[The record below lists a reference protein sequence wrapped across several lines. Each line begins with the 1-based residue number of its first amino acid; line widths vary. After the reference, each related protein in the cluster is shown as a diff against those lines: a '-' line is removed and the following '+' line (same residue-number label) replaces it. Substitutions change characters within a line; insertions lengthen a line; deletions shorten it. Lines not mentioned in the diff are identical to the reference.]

1 MGQVK
6 KARGPFDFNFLISLF
21 LALAVWMGLR
31 NDVIWE
37 SFVGEA
43 DREAIQIAFAMRVNR
58 TLEGT
63 GPILFL
69 NLDDS
74 VWHGEKSDSPPLAYA
89 PRPVIYKLLRDSFGT
104 PGFPRPKLVIADF
117 DLFWR
122 TPDEEAES
130 RIDAL
135 LEEWGRDPEAPLLV
149 LQREVVDGDGTK
161 AYPAAIR
168 PSARDRFINEAP
180 EGNIVWASALFTGD
194 EVIGARY
201 FEHFLCLK
209 SDEGPGVV
217 ASTALYAVAARR
229 SASAREAVAQ
239 VDAAMEQ
246 PLRYCAGEGSG
257 SYELEVSGRDAL
269 FFSGQRSLINY
280 SARPQGDFDFT
291 SPGLI
296 AADMFVIPAA
306 AVSSEMVGGLA
317 ANSGIVIIGSA
328 SLTARDRHITPYGP
342 MGGSLIIANTV
353 RGLEVGGQVHRL
365 HWIIEASL
373 LSVFVSLIVL
383 AFWYCR
389 LAREI
394 VDIEPASE
402 VPWYV
407 EAYQIPFALLTNPV
421 IVKILIGVSVF
432 WLGALATYYMLD
444 YGLWIGF
451 AAPAYAAAL
460 NEAREDFEELMEN
473 LREKK
478 ARAK

>member
-1 MGQVK
+1 M
-6 KARGPFDFNFLISLF
+6 
-21 LALAVWMGLR
+21 
-31 NDVIWE
+31 
-37 SFVGEA
+37 
-43 DREAIQIAFAMRVNR
+43 
-58 TLEGT
+58 
-63 GPILFL
+63 
-69 NLDDS
+69 
-74 VWHGEKSDSPPLAYA
+74 
-89 PRPVIYKLLRDSFGT
+89 
-104 PGFPRPKLVIADF
+104 
-117 DLFWR
+117 
-122 TPDEEAES
+122 
-130 RIDAL
+130 
-135 LEEWGRDPEAPLLV
+135 
-149 LQREVVDGDGTK
+149 
-161 AYPAAIR
+161 
-168 PSARDRFINEAP
+168 
-180 EGNIVWASALFTGD
+180 
-194 EVIGARY
+194 IGARY

-209 SDEGPGVV
+209 SDAGPGVV
-217 ASTALYAVAARR
+217 ASTALYAMAGRR
-229 SASAREAVAQ
+229 ANSAREAAAQ
-239 VDAAMEQ
+239 VDAAMKE
-246 PLRYCAGEGSG
+246 PLRYCAGEDPET
-257 SYELEVSGRDAL
+257 YKLEITGREPAG
-269 FFSGQRSLINY
+269 FRSQRSLINY

-317 ANSGIVIIGSA
+317 ANNGIVIIGSA

-365 HWIIEASL
+365 HWIIEATL

-394 VDIEPASE
+394 VDIEPASQ

-407 EAYQIPFALLTNPV
+407 EAYQIPFALVTNPV